1 MSDAIPPYPLSPAQ
15 PGGPARRWFLAGG
28 AAALLGA
35 AGGVLAGLQTGHRA
49 TTPPPPPPPP
59 PGPPRGLLAAAE
71 AERALIADLDAT
83 TGGGSDV
90 RGVIGQVRADHAA
103 HLRALVALIAQFEHG
118 PARERRREP
127 VPSRKNR
134 RPRGTPR
141 TLAELRAAERRAA
154 KAAAQHAAAL
164 DGGYAA
170 VLASVAACEAT
181 HAELL
186 K

>member
-1 MSDAIPPYPLSPAQ
+1 M
-15 PGGPARRWFLAGG
+15 
-28 AAALLGA
+28 LGA
-35 AGGVLAGLQTGHRA
+35 AGGVLAGLRTGHRA

-59 PGPPRGLLAAAE
+59 PRPPEALLAAAD

-83 TGGGSDV
+83 TGGASDV
-90 RGVIGQVRADHAA
+90 RGVIGQIRTDHAA
-103 HLRALVALIAQFEHG
+103 HLRALVALLAQFEDL
-118 PARERRREP
+118 PARERRREHVP
-127 VPSRKNR
+127 VRKQ

-154 KAAAQHAAAL
+154 KVAAHHAAAL

-170 VLASVAACEAT
+170 LLASVAACEAT